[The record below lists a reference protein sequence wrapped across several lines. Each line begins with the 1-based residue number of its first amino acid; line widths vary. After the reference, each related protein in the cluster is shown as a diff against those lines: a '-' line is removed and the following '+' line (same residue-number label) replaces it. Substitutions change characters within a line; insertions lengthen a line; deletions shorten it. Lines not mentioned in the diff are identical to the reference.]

1 MKITII
7 GPGAI
12 GLILASSLED
22 KNEVSVLVK
31 GERYNEL
38 SQKGLW
44 IIQNDIKKNI
54 TAKVVTE
61 ISDCDIAII
70 AVKGYDLD
78 STKELLEDFKGKII
92 ICQNGLGMIDFNAS
106 NNNEIFAI
114 VTSVGAVSLNE
125 GVSEFKGTG
134 TTVIGSLK
142 NVTKKSEHLVNLFS
156 SNYFKISYSENI
168 EEHIWLKAIVNS
180 AINPIASHYNIKN
193 GKLREE
199 KYWRLVKGLLDE
211 SIQIAVANDI
221 DLPMDPLEATENIVN
236 STSENY
242 CSMLQDLKKGKKTE
256 INEIN
261 GILFEIGKKKKVSTL
276 LNGRYLE
283 KIKAIS

>member
-92 ICQNGLGMIDFNAS
+92 ICQNGF
-106 NNNEIFAI
+106 
-114 VTSVGAVSLNE
+114 T
-125 GVSEFKGTG
+125 
-134 TTVIGSLK
+134 
-142 NVTKKSEHLVNLFS
+142 
-156 SNYFKISYSENI
+156 
-168 EEHIWLKAIVNS
+168 
-180 AINPIASHYNIKN
+180 
-193 GKLREE
+193 
-199 KYWRLVKGLLDE
+199 
-211 SIQIAVANDI
+211 
-221 DLPMDPLEATENIVN
+221 
-236 STSENY
+236 
-242 CSMLQDLKKGKKTE
+242 
-256 INEIN
+256 
-261 GILFEIGKKKKVSTL
+261 
-276 LNGRYLE
+276 
-283 KIKAIS
+283 